1 MSRGLADH
9 GGAPATFSP
18 CPLFTTLRNRMRSAR
33 QRRRGVLIL
42 AILVVGSMI
51 IALVSLAIG
60 PY

>member
-1 MSRGLADH
+1 ML
-9 GGAPATFSP
+9 
-18 CPLFTTLRNRMRSAR
+18 SAR
-33 QRRRGVLIL
+33 QRRRSVLVL